1 MESNP
6 WPLDYEA
13 SALPLSYNCWRPVP
27 LKLQCDYHL
36 SRLGIQHLVVDL
48 EGRLDVLHLHG
59 HVVHLVGDL
68 GHLVAEVVA
77 ETLHVLARGV
87 LSSVVLLLAII
98 VLIIRDRPSFPK
110 LLKPSRASLIKL
122 FWKPATSL
130 VLGAT
135 WVWFLKHF
143 LTWAV
148 HLLFTKLRTQLSHLC
163 EEITKNT
170 SLTWI
175 NEGIFNGNFTGEAF
189 FLTSLLKNQAV
200 KIFFRNVD

>member
-1 MESNP
+1 MLQLRQ
-6 WPLDYEA
+6 PLLLV
-13 SALPLSYNCWRPVP
+13 SQW
-27 LKLQCDYHL
+27 DYHL

-59 HVVHLVGDL
+59 HVVNLVGDL

-87 LSSVVLLLAII
+87 LSSVVLLLEIM
-98 VLIIRDRPSFPK
+98 VLIIGDHPSFSK
-110 LLKPSRASLIKL
+110 LLNLSRALLMKL
-122 FWKPATSL
+122 FWKPAISL
-130 VLGAT
+130 VLEAT
-135 WVWFLKHF
+135 WVWVLKHF
-143 LTWAV
+143 KTLAV
-148 HLLFTKLRTQLSHLC
+148 HLLFTRLRTQLSHLC

-175 NEGIFNGNFTGEAF
+175 IEGIFNGNFTGEAF